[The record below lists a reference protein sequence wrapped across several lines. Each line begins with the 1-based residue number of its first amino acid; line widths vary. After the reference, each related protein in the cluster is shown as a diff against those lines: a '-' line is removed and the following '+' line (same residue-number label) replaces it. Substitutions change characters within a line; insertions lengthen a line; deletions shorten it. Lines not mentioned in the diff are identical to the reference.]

1 MFRSGYVQVGSFRG
15 APIRLHWTVP
25 ILCVLVGGTRLAPGA
40 WLAAFLVVLGH
51 ELGHAALA
59 KRYKQDV
66 IEVMIH
72 ALGGH
77 CMYAGE
83 QSPWQRSVIAS
94 GGVLAQLGMFLVA
107 SAWLAISPPA
117 QSQFLMDA
125 LFVFTQ
131 INVSIALFNLV
142 PIPPLDGAEIWK
154 LPGLYLA
161 RRRRRRGMKSAQG
174 ALQTV
179 VAKGAAKQEARASIP
194 RIAAQSEPVAIDE
207 AAVRETV
214 RRALEEARKSSKN

>member
-1 MFRSGYVQVGSFRG
+1 MFRTGYVQVGSFRG

-25 ILCVLVGGTRLAPGA
+25 ILCVLVGGMRLAPGA
-40 WLAAFLVVLGH
+40 WLAALLVVLGH

-66 IEVMIH
+66 LEVMVH

-77 CMYAGE
+77 CMYAG
-83 QSPWQRSVIAS
+83 QQTPWQRSVIAS
-94 GGVLAQLGMFLVA
+94 GGVLAQLGMYVVSL
-107 SAWLAISPPA
+107 AWLTLSPPS

-125 LFVFTQ
+125 LWVFTQ

-142 PIPPLDGAEIWK
+142 PIAPLDGAEIWK

-161 RRRRRRGMKSAQG
+161 RRRRRRGMKSAQS
-174 ALQTV
+174 ALQSAV
-179 VAKGAAKQEARASIP
+179 AKQEGRASSS
-194 RIAAQSEPVAIDE
+194 RIASSSEVIEIDE
-207 AAVRETV
+207 RAVRETV
-214 RRALEEARKSSKN
+214 RRALEEARKSSKS

>member
-1 MFRSGYVQVGSFRG
+1 MFRTGYVQVGSFRG

-25 ILCVLVGGTRLAPGA
+25 ILCVLVGGMRLAPGA
-40 WLAAFLVVLGH
+40 WLAALLVVLGH

-66 IEVMIH
+66 LEVMVH

-77 CMYAGE
+77 CMYAG
-83 QSPWQRSVIAS
+83 QQTPWQRSVIAS
-94 GGVLAQLGMFLVA
+94 GGVLAQLGMYVVSL
-107 SAWLAISPPA
+107 AWLMLSPPS

-125 LFVFTQ
+125 LWVFTQ

-142 PIPPLDGAEIWK
+142 PIAPLDGAEIWK

-161 RRRRRRGMKSAQG
+161 RRRRRRGMKSAQS
-174 ALQTV
+174 ALQSAV
-179 VAKGAAKQEARASIP
+179 AKQEGRASSS
-194 RIAAQSEPVAIDE
+194 RIASSSEVIEIDE
-207 AAVRETV
+207 RAVRETV
-214 RRALEEARKSSKN
+214 RRALEEARKSSKS

>member
-1 MFRSGYVQVGSFRG
+1 
-15 APIRLHWTVP
+15 
-25 ILCVLVGGTRLAPGA
+25 
-40 WLAAFLVVLGH
+40 VLGH

-107 SAWLAISPPA
+107 SAWLAISPPV

-131 INVSIALFNLV
+131 VNVSIALFNLV
-142 PIPPLDGAEIWK
+142 PIAPLDGAEIWK

-179 VAKGAAKQEARASIP
+179 VAKKAETRASTP
-194 RIAAQSEPVAIDE
+194 RIATPGDVVEIDE

-214 RRALEEARKSSKN
+214 RRALEEARKSSKH

>member
-66 IEVMIH
+66 IEVMVH

-107 SAWLAISPPA
+107 SAWLAISPPV

-179 VAKGAAKQEARASIP
+179 VAKKAETRASTP
-194 RIAAQSEPVAIDE
+194 RSATPGDVVEIDE

-214 RRALEEARKSSKN
+214 RRALEEARKSSKH

>member
-15 APIRLHWTVP
+15 APIRLHWSVP

-40 WLAAFLVVLGH
+40 WLAALLVVLGH

-66 IEVMIH
+66 LEVMVH

-77 CMYAGE
+77 CMYAG
-83 QSPWQRSVIAS
+83 QQTPWQRSVIAS
-94 GGVLAQLGMFLVA
+94 GGVLAQLGMFVM
-107 SAWLAISPPA
+107 AWLWLTIAPPS

-125 LFVFTQ
+125 LWVFSG
-131 INVSIALFNLV
+131 INVTIALFNLI
-142 PIPPLDGAEIWK
+142 PIAPLDGAEIWK

-161 RRRRRRGMKSAQG
+161 RRRRRRGMRSAQT
-174 ALQTV
+174 ALQAAV
-179 VAKGAAKQEARASIP
+179 AKQETRASSP
-194 RIAAQSEPVAIDE
+194 RIAGSTEVIEIDE

-214 RRALEEARKSSKN
+214 RRALEEARKSSKS